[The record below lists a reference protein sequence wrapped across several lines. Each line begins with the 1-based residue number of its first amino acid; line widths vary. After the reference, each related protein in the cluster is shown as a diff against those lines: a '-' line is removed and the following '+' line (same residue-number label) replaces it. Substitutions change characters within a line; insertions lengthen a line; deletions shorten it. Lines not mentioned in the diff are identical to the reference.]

1 MSEDGSALRGL
12 LLSSHQLINPAPLDT
27 GDMGVLG
34 RRNTLGAVPEGG
46 GIVATSAMTEHRE
59 RTRSG
64 CVVPPRNPQPEV
76 AGSPLWRADSVGWRK
91 AQDHGRTVRTAL
103 RSLEVLGLIQVRVGA
118 SGGAFVTSP
127 GAEIVGEGLTNLML
141 LSSLEGEEIAE
152 ARLVLE
158 LGSVALATAR
168 ATDDDIRGLRKMMRE
183 AHAALDAGS
192 YERSMSLRFH
202 LSVAQIA
209 RNKAITLFTDSFR
222 GPLSMHEVRKREP
235 RLASFRQT
243 VEEHEGIVKAIEK
256 RDPGE
261 AQRRMAE
268 HLMRGI
274 NLPDDAV
281 RALLDSPA

>member
-1 MSEDGSALRGL
+1 MEELF
-12 LLSSHQLINPAPLDT
+12 AP
-27 GDMGVLG
+27 V
-34 RRNTLGAVPEGG
+34 EGG
-46 GIVATSAMTEHRE
+46 RISVQIVQQIQDAIRSKRLKPGDRLPPE
-59 RTRSG
+59 RDLAVRFGVSR
-64 CVVPPRNPQPEV
+64 V
-76 AGSPLWRADSVGWRK
+76 
-91 AQDHGRTVRTAL
+91 TVRDAL

-118 SGGAFVTSP
+118 AGGAFVTSP

>member
-1 MSEDGSALRGL
+1 MAGHRSAVASVAGARWR
-12 LLSSHQLINPAPLDT
+12 SAPLRLT
-27 GDMGVLG
+27 
-34 RRNTLGAVPEGG
+34 GAVSRSEPRQRKVTRMDEIFSAVEGG
-46 GIVATSAMTEHRE
+46 RISIQIVQQIQDAI
-59 RTRSG
+59 RSG
-64 CVVPPRNPQPEV
+64 RLGPGDRLPPERELAERFGV
-76 AGSPLWRADSVGWRK
+76 SRV
-91 AQDHGRTVRTAL
+91 TVRDAL

-118 SGGAFVTSP
+118 AGGAFVTSP